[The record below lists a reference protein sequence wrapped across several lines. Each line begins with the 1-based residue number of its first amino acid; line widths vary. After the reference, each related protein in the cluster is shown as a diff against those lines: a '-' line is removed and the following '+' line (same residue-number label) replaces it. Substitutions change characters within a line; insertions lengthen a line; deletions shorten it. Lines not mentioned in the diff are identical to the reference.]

1 MRARSD
7 IADAVERKAR
17 QVFAGPW
24 PTKEVI
30 KQEFC
35 KLGRSLGYVV
45 NASHCD
51 DADFGE
57 WLYDLVWSETADG
70 VFVQQQL
77 ALESEPAP

>member
-1 MRARSD
+1 LRARSD